1 MNKYTGFDYSQLL
14 EDNTSSYKGKHE
26 IVITNAKH
34 IFDLMIKILDDPEL
48 TLEYRKKLLSVIGY
62 FILPKDLYPEDE
74 YGAIGYVD
82 DILASLKV
90 IKEIEESPLVSP
102 LDGLWNGKLPLDE
115 LLNRHYENLRN
126 DYSDLFYELIEYLGL
141 N

>member
-1 MNKYTGFDYSQLL
+1 MNKFKGFDYSKLL
-14 EDNTSSYKGKHE
+14 ENNTSGYIGPHE
-26 IVITNAKH
+26 SLINNSRH
-34 IFDLMIKILDDPEL
+34 IFDLMVRILDDPEL

-62 FILPKDLYPEDE
+62 FILPKDLYPEDQL
-74 YGAIGYVD
+74 GAIGYVD

-90 IKEIEESPLVSP
+90 VKEIEESPLVSP
-102 LDGLWNGKLPLDE
+102 LDGLWNGNIPLDD
-115 LLNRHYENLRN
+115 LLNKHYENLRN